1 MNELTIEVLIE
12 IFVYLI
18 FLYFR
23 LHNDTC
29 RTKPAAAGLKNRR
42 LAHGQLFYPPATP
55 VDVMVIPRTSDKNNN
70 AQIND
75 RVSRAMAGRS
85 HES

>member
-1 MNELTIEVLIE
+1 MFFDPWLV
-12 IFVYLI
+12 
-18 FLYFR
+18 
-23 LHNDTC
+23 
-29 RTKPAAAGLKNRR
+29 
-42 LAHGQLFYPPATP
+42 YPPATP
-55 VDVMVIPRTSDKNNN
+55 VDVMVIPRTSEKNNN

>member
-1 MNELTIEVLIE
+1 
-12 IFVYLI
+12 
-18 FLYFR
+18 
-23 LHNDTC
+23 
-29 RTKPAAAGLKNRR
+29 
-42 LAHGQLFYPPATP
+42 
-55 VDVMVIPRTSDKNNN
+55 MVIIRISENNSN